1 MDKKNENDRL
11 INVENE
17 MIGKYLSMK
26 INREKADTE
35 CPSQERLAAFLDDR
49 LGDADRN
56 ALMGHISSCNDCHE
70 LLTEVI
76 GMQEE
81 AGVEECPEVLSETVS
96 LQEELQWKPWILAR
110 SILFRYV
117 PYSLAVAAAVMIMLY
132 VSRDT
137 AIDKLSF
144 VKERVAVLA
153 DDIEAESVPSLYG
166 KGSYYF
172 GFTDAYSVRGVAF
185 RAGVCLTDIQIA
197 AMAENKEAVS
207 GLLGNITD
215 LLKSMKASDMTIL
228 SCEDIKM
235 EVEKGGSLR
244 ESAEMVDEAVFME
257 TEAPVYVRFGQW
269 CEGGR
274 VAAVRRTED
283 YYNIDDI
290 RIFVRMLEGE
300 SIPAG
305 VIKSLHEIERVVKK
319 DVYTEKQFS
328 LLEKEYENIILL
340 H

>member
-1 MDKKNENDRL
+1 MDKKSENDRL

-17 MIGKYLSMK
+17 MIGKYLSME
-26 INREKADTE
+26 INKEKADTE

-49 LGDADRN
+49 LGGADRN

-81 AGVEECPEVLSETVS
+81 EGVEKSPEVLTETVS
-96 LQEELQWKPWILAR
+96 LQEEPQRKPWILAR

-117 PYSLAVAAAVMIMLY
+117 PYSLAVAAAVMIMIY

-137 AIDKLSF
+137 SIDKLSF
-144 VKERVAVLA
+144 VRERVAVLV

-172 GFTDAYSVRGVAF
+172 GFADVYSARGSAF
-185 RAGVCLTDIQIA
+185 RTGVCLTDIQIA
-197 AMAENKEAVS
+197 AMAENKDAVS

-215 LLKSMKASDMTIL
+215 LLRSMKASDMTIR

-244 ESAEMVDEAVFME
+244 ESAGMVDEAVFME
-257 TEAPVYVRFGQW
+257 TEVPVYVRFGQW

-290 RIFVRMLEGE
+290 RVFVRMLEREGLPE
-300 SIPAG
+300 G
-305 VIKSLHEIERVVKK
+305 VSKSLHEIERVVKE

-328 LLEKEYENIILL
+328 LLEKEYGNIILL